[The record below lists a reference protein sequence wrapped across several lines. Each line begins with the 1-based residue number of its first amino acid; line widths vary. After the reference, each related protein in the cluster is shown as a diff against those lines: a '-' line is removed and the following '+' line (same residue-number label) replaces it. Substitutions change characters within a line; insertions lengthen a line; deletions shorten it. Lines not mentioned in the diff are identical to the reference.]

1 MQFNTMSN
9 NNEKM
14 TKTDMVQ
21 AETVEA
27 INKSEEY
34 LRRNRTAIIIL
45 VVALI
50 AVIGGILAYNNL
62 YKIPRQ
68 EKAHEAL
75 YKAEQ
80 HFGMND
86 YEVALNGNGA
96 DVVGFLQ
103 VIDEYKG
110 TDAANLA
117 RAYAGICYAH
127 LGKSEEAIDYL
138 KKFKAKDMMVSPTV
152 HGAIGDC
159 YVEMD
164 KPEEGV
170 VYFEEAAKMADNDL
184 LSPIYLKK
192 AGIAFEAMGKDDK
205 ALECYQQIVDKYY
218 SSAEYPEAQK
228 MIEAIK
234 LRK

>member
-1 MQFNTMSN
+1 MSN
-9 NNEKM
+9 KNEKL

-34 LRRNRTAIIIL
+34 LKRNRTAIIIL

-62 YKIPRQ
+62 YKAPRQ
-68 EKAHEAL
+68 ENAYEAL

-80 HFGMND
+80 HFGMSE

-103 VIDEYKG
+103 VINDYKG

-117 RAYAGICYAH
+117 HAYAGICYAR
-127 LGKSEEAIDYL
+127 LGQPDAAIDYL
-138 KKFKAKDMMVSPTV
+138 KKFKAKDMMVSPTI

-159 YVEMD
+159 YVDMG

-170 VYFEEAAKMADNDL
+170 SYFEEAAKMADNDL

-192 AGIAFEAMGKDDK
+192 AGIVYESMGKDDK
-205 ALECYQQIVDKYY
+205 ALQCYQQIIDKYY

-228 MIEAIK
+228 MIESIK
-234 LRK
+234 LKK